1 MIPGKKRNKSES
13 GLRWL
18 ILCLTCIVMIG
29 NYYCYDIPASLH
41 TQLKNYLPALS
52 QETRANSNRFEIL
65 FSLLYSVYSVPNI
78 FLPFLGGFFVDR
90 FGVRICL
97 LCFVFLILVGQ
108 GIFSYGLVYK
118 SWGVM
123 LFGRVIYGL
132 GGESLGVANGALL
145 SEWFKGNL
153 IHSNFLHFFMK
164 WWQCFT
170 TLMFL
175 IFFPIFFSYCG

>member
-1 MIPGKKRNKSES
+1 MVPGKKRNKSES

-52 QETRANSNRFEIL
+52 PDSRSNSNRFEIL

-97 LCFVFLILVGQ
+97 LCFVFLILLGQ
-108 GIFSYGLVYK
+108 GIFSYGLVYQ
-118 SWGVM
+118 SWGIM

-145 SEWFKGNL
+145 SEWFKGDILILSSLLFINL
-153 IHSNFLHFFMK
+153 WLERFQLFE
-164 WWQCFT
+164 
-170 TLMFL
+170 
-175 IFFPIFFSYCG
+175 

>member
-1 MIPGKKRNKSES
+1 MVPGKKRNKSES

-52 QETRANSNRFEIL
+52 PDSRSNSNRFEIL

-97 LCFVFLILVGQ
+97 LCFVFLILLGQ
-108 GIFSYGLVYK
+108 GIFSYGLVYQ
-118 SWGVM
+118 SWGIM

-145 SEWFKGNL
+145 SEWFKGDIL
-153 IHSNFLHFFMK
+153 ILPFLLSIYLWLVRYAVNRIVFYFQYFNF
-164 WWQCFT
+164 
-170 TLMFL
+170 
-175 IFFPIFFSYCG
+175 